1 MGPEPTIRSLKVLL
15 IKKNYSEFLIL
26 SQVSLFHHTTT
37 TMFPKLPPMKPY
49 NPSSSYPYLPCRL
62 SPQTEPE
69 KRALVLNTIQMALSI
84 VDLMDF
90 QTPSRTTEAQ
100 ASNTADS
107 LAARPSA
114 NVSSPNSPPQHEEE
128 EDDDENY
135 GGILATEALE
145 EEEDEEEED
154 CMEE

>member
-1 MGPEPTIRSLKVLL
+1 
-15 IKKNYSEFLIL
+15 
-26 SQVSLFHHTTT
+26 
-37 TMFPKLPPMKPY
+37 MFPKLPAMKPY
-49 NPSSSYPYLPCRL
+49 NPTSSYPYPPCRL

-90 QTPSRTTEAQ
+90 QPPSRTEAHPEEE
-100 ASNTADS
+100 SNADS
-107 LAARPSA
+107 SATRPSG
-114 NVSSPNSPPQHEEE
+114 NVSPSNAPQQQEEE
-128 EDDDENY
+128 EDENY

-145 EEEDEEEED
+145 EEEYDDED